1 MSPTRPKGASN
12 MLPPHAHEL
21 FLVVLRIDRRVG
33 DRDVTQV
40 DLHGPN
46 IIAVVDH
53 IKAASM
59 PEHVRVHT
67 GQGGVLAALL

>member
-1 MSPTRPKGASN
+1 
-12 MLPPHAHEL
+12 MLLPHSDKLL
-21 FLVVLRIDRRVG
+21 FVEPGIDGRVG